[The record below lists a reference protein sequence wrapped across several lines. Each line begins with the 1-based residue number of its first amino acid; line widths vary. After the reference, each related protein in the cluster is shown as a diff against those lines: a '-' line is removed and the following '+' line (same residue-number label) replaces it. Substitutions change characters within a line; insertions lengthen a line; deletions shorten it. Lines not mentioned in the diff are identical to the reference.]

1 MPQFANYFQTVFA
14 KFFTGF
20 SQSAISVFGDFTQ
33 VFNIFN
39 NRYYYYRHIIITI
52 IICQHAY
59 FYDNMIK
66 ESIMNFNCQKEDL
79 LFGVQIIGK
88 AISGK
93 NTMPILNGILI
104 IAEQQQITLRATD
117 LDIAVQCAVPA
128 DVAEEG
134 RLVIADGK
142 RFIDIVRQLPD
153 NNINISLINDYDV
166 NINYGISSI
175 NVKGFDSDQ
184 FPQLPDLQNEISGTM
199 QGEVF
204 ARVVKQTAIAAAN
217 DDLQPILTGILLDIN
232 GGDINF
238 VATDFHRLT
247 LARAVWQT
255 ESSAEQQV
263 IVPAKTMLDV
273 AALADNEEQ
282 VKITISRSNICFSL
296 DSTLIIS
303 RLISGQFP
311 DYRPIIPKEETLSHQ
326 IFVNKNLLNSSLK
339 RASILSKDANNTV
352 KLEFKP
358 DQIVMTAN
366 TSDIGNIRE
375 VIPANVAGDD
385 LLVGYNLK
393 YIMDFLR
400 VSGGENIYLKLSG
413 NLTPGTM
420 TEEDNESFTYIIL
433 PLRLV

>member
-1 MPQFANYFQTVFA
+1 
-14 KFFTGF
+14 
-20 SQSAISVFGDFTQ
+20 
-33 VFNIFN
+33 
-39 NRYYYYRHIIITI
+39 
-52 IICQHAY
+52 
-59 FYDNMIK
+59 
-66 ESIMNFNCQKEDL
+66 MNFNCQKEDL

-153 NNINISLINDYDV
+153 NNINISLINDFDI

-175 NVKGFDSDQ
+175 TVKGFESDQ
-184 FPQLPDLQNEISGTM
+184 FPQLPDMQSEVNGTM
-199 QGEVF
+199 RGEVF

-217 DDLQPILTGILLDIN
+217 DDIQPILTGIMLDIN
-232 GGDINF
+232 GTDINF

-247 LARAVWQT
+247 MSKAVWQT
-255 ESSAEQQV
+255 ESASLMQV
-263 IVPAKTMLDV
+263 IVPVKTMLDV

-282 VKITISRSNICFSL
+282 VKITISRSNICFSIG
-296 DSTLIIS
+296 STIIIS

-311 DYRPIIPKEETLSHQ
+311 DYRSIIPDEDTLKHQ
-326 IFVNKNLLNSSLK
+326 VFVNKNTFNSSLK
-339 RASILSKDANNTV
+339 RASILSKDNNNTV
-352 KLEFKP
+352 RLEFKP
-358 DQIVMTAN
+358 EQVVMTAS

-375 VIPANVAGDD
+375 VIPAAVSGDE

-393 YIMDFLR
+393 YILDFLR
-400 VSGGENIYLKLSG
+400 VSTGENVYLKLSG
-413 NLTPGTM
+413 SLTPGTM
-420 TEEDNESFTYIIL
+420 TEEDNESFIYIIL
-433 PLRLV
+433 PLRLVETM